1 MRSWAGGYR
10 FGGRDCRFL
19 PCLRDGGTV
28 RAVRSRRGGDYRFY
42 YAVCAEPQG
51 RAARSALGLDCAR
64 KDIYRLALISV
75 DASRLRPVKGR
86 IIVAN
91 HPSLIDVVLLTAAM
105 PGVFSVAKSLL
116 RRNPFIGFIVSRV
129 MLTDDEKILDEARS
143 VLSGG
148 GNVLIFPE
156 GTRTPL
162 TGESP
167 RLHRGAAQ
175 LSVRLGVSVAPVRIE
190 VSRRILAKHQSIL
203 DMGAK
208 TVAYR
213 LVAGADIFPP
223 QNGASNRVKA
233 IELTRSIAN
242 ALRLS

>member
-1 MRSWAGGYR
+1 MGVIAG
-10 FGGRDCRFL
+10 FF
-19 PCLRDGGTV
+19 
-28 RAVRSRRGGDYRFY
+28 RACAT
-42 YAVCAEPQG
+42 AVLFALF
-51 RAARSALGLDCAR
+51 ALGGAVITVFVMPFVPNR
-64 KDIYRLALISV
+64 RAGQRVVRLVWIVLVKIFTALRLISV

-105 PGVFSVAKSLL
+105 PGVFSVAKSSL

-175 LSVRLGVSVAPVRIE
+175 LSVRLGVPVAPVRIE

-203 DMGAK
+203 DMGEK
-208 TVAYR
+208 TVAYC
-213 LVAGADIFPP
+213 LVSGEDILPP
-223 QNGASNRVKA
+223 ENGAANRTKA

-242 ALRLS
+242 ALRLQLNGSGFQ